1 MRKSKQKD
9 RTETKEVR
17 KKYFEEK
24 AEKAKKMCL
33 DCFYHFI
40 FFTILA
46 IIINNDGFLHILS
59 ETIVNISFWVLTILS
74 ITSAVLTY
82 RWYDGWLFQIKM
94 KNITNHVLEEL
105 GKELGKYDKN

>member
-1 MRKSKQKD
+1 MRKSKQQERD
-9 RTETKEVR
+9 EAKEGCE
-17 KKYFEEK
+17 KYFEEK
-24 AEKAKKMCL
+24 AKKAKKMCL

-46 IIINNDGFLHILS
+46 IIINNDSFLHILP

-94 KNITNHVLEEL
+94 KNITNNVLGEL
-105 GKELGKYDKN
+105 SKELGKYDKD